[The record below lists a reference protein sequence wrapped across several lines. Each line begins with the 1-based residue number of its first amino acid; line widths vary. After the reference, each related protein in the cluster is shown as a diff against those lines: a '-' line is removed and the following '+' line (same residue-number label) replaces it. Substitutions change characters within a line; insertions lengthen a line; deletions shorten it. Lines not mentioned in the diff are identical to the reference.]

1 MSKMKKRSNA
11 FIQLEQVN
19 LVGQQIVGKAPR
31 KNQTLKNPE
40 NLITGWQILEKNVKN
55 MYINLDNKVFD
66 LYILNIDFLQ
76 AFCRLLNIRIENI

>member
-31 KNQTLKNPE
+31 KNQTLKST
-40 NLITGWQILEKNVKN
+40 IKT
-55 MYINLDNKVFD
+55 
-66 LYILNIDFLQ
+66 
-76 AFCRLLNIRIENI
+76 

>member
-19 LVGQQIVGKAPR
+19 LVGQQIIGKVTR
-31 KNQTLKNPE
+31 KKSNAENNPE
-40 NLITGWQILEKNVKN
+40 NLITGWQIFEKNVKK

-66 LYILNIDFLQ
+66 LV
-76 AFCRLLNIRIENI
+76 RL